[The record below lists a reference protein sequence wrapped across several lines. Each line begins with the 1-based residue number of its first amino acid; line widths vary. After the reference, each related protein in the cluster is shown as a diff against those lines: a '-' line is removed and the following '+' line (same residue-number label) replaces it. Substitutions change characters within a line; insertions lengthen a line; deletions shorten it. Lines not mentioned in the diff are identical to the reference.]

1 MATVVEKQGQLAAIR
16 KQPIRAKLKTL
27 LTHAAERAGVDKVI
41 VVSGGQ
47 ARLGTPGPR
56 TGSTRH
62 DDGNAAD
69 LDLEKGGKK
78 LDFTKASEQPIF
90 AAFVEACA
98 ALGATGI
105 GAGVNYMGK
114 HRLHVGFGKRATWG
128 DGQKSSTTLPWLK
141 AAAQRGWSN
150 PLAVALPE
158 TGDGGKLFLVNTR
171 DQLNLRG
178 GPGIAFEVKEKLEP
192 GRIVTVTGYAG
203 AGQEWA
209 QVDLENDGRWDGYV
223 FAAFLKPAG

>member
-1 MATVVEKQGQLAAIR
+1 MAKVVEKQGQLASIR
-16 KQPIRAKLKTL
+16 KLPISAL
-27 LTHAAERAGVDKVI
+27 LRGLLEKAAEQAGVDTVT

-56 TGSTRH
+56 TGSIRH

-69 LDLEKGGKK
+69 LELEKGGKK
-78 LDFTKASEQPIF
+78 LDFTKASDQPTF
-90 AAFVEACA
+90 VAFVEACA

-141 AAAQRGWSN
+141 AAAQRGWNVPAS
-150 PLAVALPE
+150 VALPAA
-158 TGDGGKLFLVNTR
+158 GSGGKLFIVNTR

-178 GPGIAFEVKEKLEP
+178 GPGTTFEVKEKLEP
-192 GRIVTVTGYAG
+192 GRVVTVTAYAG

-223 FAAFLKPAG
+223 FAAFLKPMG

>member
-1 MATVVEKQGQLAAIR
+1 MAEVVEKQGQLASIR
-16 KQPIRAKLKTL
+16 KLPISATLNALLKK
-27 LTHAAERAGVDKVI
+27 AAEQAGVDKVI

-56 TGSTRH
+56 TGSVRH

-69 LDLEKGGKK
+69 LELERGGKK
-78 LDFTKASEQPIF
+78 MDFTKASDLPTF
-90 AAFVEACA
+90 TAFVEACA
-98 ALGATGI
+98 ALGAKGI

-128 DGQKSSTTLPWLK
+128 DGEKTSTTLPWLK
-141 AAAQRGWSN
+141 AAALRGWDN
-150 PLAVALPE
+150 PASDVLPE
-158 TGDGGKLFLVNTR
+158 GRSGGKLFIVNTR
-171 DQLNLRG
+171 DNLSLRG
-178 GPGIAFEVKEKLEP
+178 GPGTTFEVKDKLEP

-223 FAAFLKPAG
+223 FAAFLKPRG